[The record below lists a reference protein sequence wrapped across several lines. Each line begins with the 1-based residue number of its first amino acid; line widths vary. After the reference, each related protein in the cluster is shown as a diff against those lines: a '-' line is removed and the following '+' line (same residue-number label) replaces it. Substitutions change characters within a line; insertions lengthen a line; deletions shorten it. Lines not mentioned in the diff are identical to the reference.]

1 MQEKKI
7 IKDRS
12 LGIIVIVIQM
22 DYVSVIKINTNN
34 LTGLDWER
42 VNLEGIRRGICTT
55 VNFKRMWQTLSITS
69 LGDGA
74 GVGRMGL
81 SPHFLQATQ
90 LCPLSSQIPSNP
102 APRKVFSNLP
112 WQHRADGGY
121 MWQDPST
128 LEVQHLFL
136 ALLKLSASPF
146 QKSLVWFAKRH

>member
-55 VNFKRMWQTLSITS
+55 VNFKRM
-69 LGDGA
+69 
-74 GVGRMGL
+74 
-81 SPHFLQATQ
+81 
-90 LCPLSSQIPSNP
+90 
-102 APRKVFSNLP
+102 
-112 WQHRADGGY
+112 
-121 MWQDPST
+121 
-128 LEVQHLFL
+128 
-136 ALLKLSASPF
+136 
-146 QKSLVWFAKRH
+146 